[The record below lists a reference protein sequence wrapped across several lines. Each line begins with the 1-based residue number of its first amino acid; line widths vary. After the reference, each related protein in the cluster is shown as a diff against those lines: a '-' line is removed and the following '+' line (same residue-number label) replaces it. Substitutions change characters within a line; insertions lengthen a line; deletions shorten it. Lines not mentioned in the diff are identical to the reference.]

1 MRDLQFCSANFYH
14 HTLFSLTLQHIE
26 QTISILCFATVG
38 ISSPW
43 LVLMLVSDSSIIRE
57 EVVSPGRSYSSRYF
71 VEYIRKIPFP
81 FFSPPPPSLF
91 RANFYVQSF
100 LGTLSRYSKSQC
112 THRSDVLIT
121 DRPHQTQITNAVV
134 VPPWKKELAEKRKQR
149 SPVIGNQA
157 SGKENEPSTF
167 SELPLW
173 QREIAERRKRR
184 EVLPGQELPEKTDG
198 STERPEWQRRLKNTR
213 RNQPIVAP
221 KGPSEDSADS
231 VPSFMK
237 EFEKKKRTGPRGKYF
252 CQVETNYNQL

>member
-1 MRDLQFCSANFYH
+1 MRDLQFCLANFYH
-14 HTLFSLTLQHIE
+14 RTLFSLTLQHIE
-26 QTISILCFATVG
+26 QTISLLCFATVG

-43 LVLMLVSDSSIIRE
+43 LMLMLVSDSSIIRE
-57 EVVSPGRSYSSRYF
+57 EVMSPGRSYSSRYF
-71 VEYIRKIPFP
+71 VEYIPFP
-81 FFSPPPPSLF
+81 LFSPSSRPLL
-91 RANFYVQSF
+91 RAKSYVQLF
-100 LGTLSRYSKSQC
+100 LGTLSRYSKNQC

-121 DRPHQTQITNAVV
+121 DRPHQTQIPNAVV

-149 SPVIGNQA
+149 SPVTGNQA

-184 EVLPGQELPEKTDG
+184 EFLPGQELPEKTDN

-221 KGPSEDSADS
+221 KGPSEDSAES

-237 EFEKKKRTGPRGKYF
+237 EFEKKKRTCPRGKYF